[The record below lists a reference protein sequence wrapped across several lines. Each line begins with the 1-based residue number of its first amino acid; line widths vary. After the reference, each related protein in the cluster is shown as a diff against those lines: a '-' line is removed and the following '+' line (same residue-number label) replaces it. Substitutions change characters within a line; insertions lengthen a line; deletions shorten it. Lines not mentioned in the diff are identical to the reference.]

1 MLYYYPL
8 WCPNTWRWEPFLVVL
23 CHSRHFPLRNSSF
36 CLVFQYFCFVLDLLL
51 VHFSRVFC
59 HIFHVSLNY
68 DIDHVIVCICTTFD
82 TSVVN
87 FKGMNTIWF
96 RTTFCRTVNL
106 CKSWQDVCTYINL
119 YLVMCLQIFY

>member
-1 MLYYYPL
+1 MPKYLKVRTIPS
-8 WCPNTWRWEPFLVVL
+8 CPFIVDTCPVIVDTFLF
-23 CHSRHFPLRNSSF
+23 CNSSF
-36 CLVFQYFCFVLDLLL
+36 CPVFQYFCFVLDLLL
-51 VHFSRVFC
+51 VHFSRFFC

-106 CKSWQDVCTYINL
+106 CKS
-119 YLVMCLQIFY
+119 